1 MDRGRIAVRIVLL
14 TLLSAAFGYVFASAF
29 LTFRDF
35 GLRADIDFFWLAQSY
50 LDLRQVRPDDFQL
63 VNLIIGG
70 TAFAGMLLSAV
81 LSGTA
86 LTKFGKTHWQ
96 RASELRK
103 NGFFAAP
110 GTGFIL
116 GKTRLPKRRGRY
128 LSSNVFPHVLC
139 VAPTGRGKTT
149 GFVIPNLLT
158 FRGSAVVLDVKG
170 ENFEAT
176 ARHRAAQ
183 GDDVFRFAPTD
194 WNDRRSHRYNPLL
207 RIAELY
213 DPNQQQME
221 LQLLAT
227 LFLQTD
233 NDRTSGLLKGGIDL
247 FVAAG
252 LLAFERKVPTLGEIY
267 RITASGGDKRKEFM
281 KRRDEVHNTAAK
293 LIFERMAS
301 TNNDTLTS
309 YISLLMTSGLDQWSN
324 PAIDTATSASDFD
337 FRTIRKKPFS
347 VYLVVAPNMVRPMA
361 ALIRL
366 FFSDLIASLQDKEP
380 GKGEPWPVMIMLDE
394 FNRLGKMPIVVE
406 SIETL
411 RSYRGHLAIVT
422 QTIPALDEI
431 YGENSR
437 RALQGNAG
445 VKLYLT
451 PSDEKTVEELSGAV
465 GMTTK
470 RVVTRSRSI
479 GRNPFEGRSMSERTE
494 ETSLLPKDEARRMS
508 LDDIVMVVD
517 AQMPVRAKR
526 IRYFDDPYFKK
537 IHAAQSGELPF
548 PEPSMVVDP
557 KGRAGATE
565 PEMVYK
571 KNGDGPSSQEE
582 REAAPGKSVS
592 GVGSEVNETVKKAE
606 SIAASQATEP
616 SDKRLKTS
624 RRKKSTKALRDVPI
638 ALRQAELDLGV
649 HESFKLTDM
658 IADDL
663 VAKDA
668 VLSAIAALEDIAP
681 EDDPGQGGASSQ
693 SLQSDDAERATEEDG
708 DVGQPLTLETEGEDV
723 RAGIRVS
730 KTRVRDD
737 ERTEFE
743 FRAESVTHKV

>member
-1 MDRGRIAVRIVLL
+1 MDRGRIALGILLL
-14 TLLSAAFGYVFASAF
+14 TLLSAGFGYVFASAF
-29 LTFRDF
+29 LSFRDL
-35 GLRADIDFFWLAQSY
+35 GLRAEIDFLWLARNY
-50 LDLRQVRPDDFQL
+50 LSLRQVRPDDFQL
-63 VNLIIGG
+63 ANLIIGG

-96 RASELRK
+96 RSGELKR

-110 GTGFIL
+110 GSGFIL
-116 GKTRLPKRRGRY
+116 GKMTSPRRRGRY
-128 LSSNVFPHVLC
+128 LSSSVYPHVLC

-176 ARHRAAQ
+176 ARHRAAE
-183 GDDVFRFAPTD
+183 GDDVYRFAPTD

-207 RIAELY
+207 RIAGLR

-252 LLAFERKVPTLGEIY
+252 LLAFERKRPTLGEIY

-281 KRRDEVHNTAAK
+281 KRRDEVQNTAAK

-324 PAIDTATSASDFD
+324 PAIDAATSTSDFD

-366 FFSDLIASLQDKEP
+366 FFSDLIASLQDREP
-380 GKGEPWPVMIMLDE
+380 GPDEPWPVMIMLDE

-431 YGENSR
+431 YGENTR

-445 VKLYLT
+445 IKLYLT

-526 IRYFDDPYFKK
+526 IRYFDDPFFKS
-537 IHAAQSGELPF
+537 IHKAQSGELPF
-548 PEPSMVVDP
+548 PEVVPAEDP
-557 KGRAGATE
+557 RVQVTEAGQGERAATRAE
-565 PEMVYK
+565 DVEAKP
-571 KNGDGPSSQEE
+571 
-582 REAAPGKSVS
+582 EAAMARSARKAPSKPV
-592 GVGSEVNETVKKAE
+592 ET
-606 SIAASQATEP
+606 SIAASQTTASTGTT
-616 SDKRLKTS
+616 LATS
-624 RRKKSTKALRDVPI
+624 RRKKSAKALREVGLTPD
-638 ALRQAELDLGV
+638 QAALDLTV
-649 HESFKLTDM
+649 QQSFKLTDM
-658 IADDL
+658 IAGDGAD
-663 VAKDA
+663 AKAA
-668 VLSAIAALEDIAP
+668 VQSTISALAEIGAEDPA
-681 EDDPGQGGASSQ
+681 GQGGGAASRKAIVAAA
-693 SLQSDDAERATEEDG
+693 DAETDSDGDDDTSPVSEGIEDG
-708 DVGQPLTLETEGEDV
+708 VDIGE
-723 RAGIRVS
+723 IT
-730 KTRVRDD
+730 KHRVRDGED
-737 ERTEFE
+737 IETEFRE
-743 FRAESVTHKV
+743 RALTHKV

>member
-1 MDRGRIAVRIVLL
+1 MDRGRIALGIVLL
-14 TLLSAAFGYVFASAF
+14 TLLSAALGYVFASAF
-29 LTFRDF
+29 LTFRDL
-35 GLRADIDFFWLAQSY
+35 GLRAEIDFFWLAGNY
-50 LDLRQVRPDDFQL
+50 LSLRQVRPDDFQL
-63 VNLIIGG
+63 ANLIVGG
-70 TAFAGMLLSAV
+70 TALAGMLVSVV

-96 RASELRK
+96 RAGELKR
-103 NGFFAAP
+103 NGFFTAP
-110 GTGFIL
+110 GSGFIL
-116 GKTRLPKRRGRY
+116 GKMTSPRRRGRY
-128 LSSNVFPHVLC
+128 LSSSVYPHVLC

-176 ARHRAAQ
+176 ARHRAAD
-183 GDDVFRFAPTD
+183 GDDVYRFAPTD

-207 RIAELY
+207 RIAGLP

-252 LLAFERKVPTLGEIY
+252 LLAFERKRLTLGEIY

-281 KRRDEVHNTAAK
+281 KRRDEVQNTAAK

-324 PAIDTATSASDFD
+324 PAIDAATNTSDFD

-366 FFSDLIASLQDKEP
+366 FFSDLIASLQDREP
-380 GKGEPWPVMIMLDE
+380 GPDEPWPVMIMLDE
-394 FNRLGKMPIVVE
+394 FNRLGKMPVVVE

-431 YGENSR
+431 YGENTR

-445 VKLYLT
+445 IKLYLT

-526 IRYFDDPYFKK
+526 IRYFDDPFFKSLHK
-537 IHAAQSGELPF
+537 AQSGELPF
-548 PEPSMVVDP
+548 PEKALLEVPRDQTTKVGKGERGASRAEEVETKAGGVKARSSRKAPS
-557 KGRAGATE
+557 KIA
-565 PEMVYK
+565 
-571 KNGDGPSSQEE
+571 
-582 REAAPGKSVS
+582 
-592 GVGSEVNETVKKAE
+592 ET
-606 SIAASQATEP
+606 SIAAAQTTASTSMTLA
-616 SDKRLKTS
+616 TS
-624 RRKKSTKALRDVPI
+624 RRKKSAKALREVGLTKD
-638 ALRQAELDLGV
+638 QAELDLTV
-649 HESFKLTDM
+649 QQSFKLTDM
-658 IADDL
+658 MAG
-663 VAKDA
+663 VEAETKSA
-668 VLSAIAALEDIAP
+668 VQSTISALAEIGAEDR
-681 EDDPGQGGASSQ
+681 EGQGGGAAAGKASV
-693 SLQSDDAERATEEDG
+693 AEAGASIDSGGDGDINLLSEAIEDG
-708 DVGQPLTLETEGEDV
+708 VDIGQN
-723 RAGIRVS
+723 A
-730 KTRVRDD
+730 KHRVRDGED
-737 ERTEFE
+737 IEAE
-743 FRAESVTHKV
+743 FREQALTHKA

>member
-1 MDRGRIAVRIVLL
+1 MDRGRIALGILLL
-14 TLLSAAFGYVFASAF
+14 TLLSAGFGYVFASAF
-29 LTFRDF
+29 LTFRDL
-35 GLRADIDFFWLAQSY
+35 GLRAEIDFLWLARNY
-50 LDLRQVRPDDFQL
+50 LSLRQVRPDDFQL
-63 VNLIIGG
+63 ANLIIGG

-96 RASELRK
+96 RAGELKR
-103 NGFFAAP
+103 NGFFTTP
-110 GTGFIL
+110 GSGFIL
-116 GKTRLPKRRGRY
+116 GKMTSPKRRGRY
-128 LSSNVFPHVLC
+128 LSSSVYPHVLC

-158 FRGSAVVLDVKG
+158 FHSSAVVLDVKG

-176 ARHRAAQ
+176 ARHRAAE
-183 GDDVFRFAPTD
+183 GDDVYRFAPTD

-207 RIAELY
+207 RIVGLR

-252 LLAFERKVPTLGEIY
+252 LLAFERKRPTLGEIY

-281 KRRDEVHNTAAK
+281 KRRDEVQNTAAK

-324 PAIDTATSASDFD
+324 PAIDAATSTSDFD

-366 FFSDLIASLQDKEP
+366 FFSDLIASLQDREP
-380 GKGEPWPVMIMLDE
+380 GPDEPWPVMIMLDE

-431 YGENSR
+431 YGENTR

-445 VKLYLT
+445 IKLYLT
-451 PSDEKTVEELSGAV
+451 PSDEKTVEELSGVV
-465 GMTTK
+465 GMTTAAK
-470 RVVTRSRSI
+470 AAVC
-479 GRNPFEGRSMSERTE
+479 SENA
-494 ETSLLPKDEARRMS
+494 AR
-508 LDDIVMVVD
+508 
-517 AQMPVRAKR
+517 A
-526 IRYFDDPYFKK
+526 
-537 IHAAQSGELPF
+537 
-548 PEPSMVVDP
+548 
-557 KGRAGATE
+557 
-565 PEMVYK
+565 
-571 KNGDGPSSQEE
+571 
-582 REAAPGKSVS
+582 
-592 GVGSEVNETVKKAE
+592 
-606 SIAASQATEP
+606 
-616 SDKRLKTS
+616 
-624 RRKKSTKALRDVPI
+624 
-638 ALRQAELDLGV
+638 
-649 HESFKLTDM
+649 
-658 IADDL
+658 
-663 VAKDA
+663 
-668 VLSAIAALEDIAP
+668 
-681 EDDPGQGGASSQ
+681 
-693 SLQSDDAERATEEDG
+693 
-708 DVGQPLTLETEGEDV
+708 
-723 RAGIRVS
+723 
-730 KTRVRDD
+730 
-737 ERTEFE
+737 
-743 FRAESVTHKV
+743 

>member
-1 MDRGRIAVRIVLL
+1 MDRGRIALGIVLL
-14 TLLSAAFGYVFASAF
+14 TVLSAGFGYVFASAF
-29 LTFRDF
+29 LTFRDL
-35 GLRADIDFFWLAQSY
+35 GLRAEIDFLWLARNY
-50 LDLRQVRPDDFQL
+50 LSLRQVRPDDFEL
-63 VNLIIGG
+63 ANLIIGG
-70 TAFAGMLLSAV
+70 TAFAGLLLSAV

-96 RASELRK
+96 RSGELKR
-103 NGFFAAP
+103 NGFFTAP
-110 GTGFIL
+110 GSGFIL
-116 GKTRLPKRRGRY
+116 GKMTSPKRRGRY
-128 LSSNVFPHVLC
+128 LSSRVYPHVLC

-176 ARHRAAQ
+176 ARHRAAE
-183 GDDVFRFAPTD
+183 GDDVYRFAPTD
-194 WNDRRSHRYNPLL
+194 WIDRRSHRYNPLL
-207 RIAELY
+207 RIAGLR

-252 LLAFERKVPTLGEIY
+252 LLAFERKRPTLGEIY

-281 KRRDEVHNTAAK
+281 KRRDEVQNTAAK

-324 PAIDTATSASDFD
+324 PAIDAATATSDFD

-366 FFSDLIASLQDKEP
+366 FFSDLIASLQDREP
-380 GKGEPWPVMIMLDE
+380 GPDEPWPVIIMLDE

-431 YGENSR
+431 YGENTR

-445 VKLYLT
+445 IKLYLT

-526 IRYFDDPYFKK
+526 IRYFDDPFFKS
-537 IHAAQSGELPF
+537 IHKAQSGELPF
-548 PEPSMVVDP
+548 PEAAPAEEP
-557 KGRAGATE
+557 QEQATK
-565 PEMVYK
+565 VR
-571 KNGDGPSSQEE
+571 GDGTSGHW
-582 REAAPGKSVS
+582 RNRRRCHHGK
-592 GVGSEVNETVKKAE
+592 
-606 SIAASQATEP
+606 
-616 SDKRLKTS
+616 R
-624 RRKKSTKALRDVPI
+624 
-638 ALRQAELDLGV
+638 
-649 HESFKLTDM
+649 
-658 IADDL
+658 
-663 VAKDA
+663 
-668 VLSAIAALEDIAP
+668 
-681 EDDPGQGGASSQ
+681 
-693 SLQSDDAERATEEDG
+693 
-708 DVGQPLTLETEGEDV
+708 
-723 RAGIRVS
+723 
-730 KTRVRDD
+730 
-737 ERTEFE
+737 
-743 FRAESVTHKV
+743 

>member
-1 MDRGRIAVRIVLL
+1 MDRGRIALGIFLL
-14 TLLSAAFGYVFASAF
+14 TVLSAGFGYVFASAF
-29 LTFRDF
+29 LTFRDL
-35 GLRADIDFFWLAQSY
+35 GLRAEIDFLWLARNY
-50 LDLRQVRPDDFQL
+50 LSLRRMRPDDFQL
-63 VNLIIGG
+63 ANLIIGG

-96 RASELRK
+96 RAGELKR
-103 NGFFAAP
+103 NGFFTAP
-110 GTGFIL
+110 GSGFIL
-116 GKTRLPKRRGRY
+116 GKMTSPRRRGRY
-128 LSSNVFPHVLC
+128 LSSSVYPHVLC

-176 ARHRAAQ
+176 ARYRAAD
-183 GDDVFRFAPTD
+183 GDDVYRFAPTD

-207 RIAELY
+207 RIAGIRN
-213 DPNQQQME
+213 PNQQQME

-252 LLAFERKVPTLGEIY
+252 LLAFERKRPTLGEIY

-281 KRRDEVHNTAAK
+281 KRRDEVQNTAAK

-324 PAIDTATSASDFD
+324 PAIDAATATSDFD

-366 FFSDLIASLQDKEP
+366 FFSDLIASLQDREP
-380 GKGEPWPVMIMLDE
+380 APDEPWPVMIMLDE

-431 YGENSR
+431 YGENTR

-445 VKLYLT
+445 IKLYLT

-526 IRYFDDPYFKK
+526 IRYFDDPFFKS
-537 IHAAQSGELPF
+537 IHKGQSGELPF
-548 PEPSMVVDP
+548 PKVFPEEEPRDQ
-557 KGRAGATE
+557 ATK
-565 PEMVYK
+565 V
-571 KNGDGPSSQEE
+571 GQEE
-582 REAAPGKSVS
+582 QVAARSAEDVAKAQGVKARSSRKSPSKRV
-592 GVGSEVNETVKKAE
+592 ET
-606 SIAASQATEP
+606 SIAAAQTTASKGTTLA
-616 SDKRLKTS
+616 TS
-624 RRKKSTKALRDVPI
+624 RRKKSAKALREHGLTTD
-638 ALRQAELDLGV
+638 QAELDLTV
-649 HESFKLTDM
+649 QQSFKLTDM
-658 IADDL
+658 
-663 VAKDA
+663 VAIDETGAKAA
-668 VLSAIAALEDIAP
+668 VQSTISALAEIGAEDPA
-681 EDDPGQGGASSQ
+681 GQGGGAASGKAI
-693 SLQSDDAERATEEDG
+693 LAAADAETNSDG
-708 DVGQPLTLETEGEDV
+708 DGDTFPLSEDN
-723 RAGIRVS
+723 GDGDIS
-730 KTRVRDD
+730 EITKHRVRDGED
-737 ERTEFE
+737 IDAE
-743 FRAESVTHKV
+743 FREQALTHKV